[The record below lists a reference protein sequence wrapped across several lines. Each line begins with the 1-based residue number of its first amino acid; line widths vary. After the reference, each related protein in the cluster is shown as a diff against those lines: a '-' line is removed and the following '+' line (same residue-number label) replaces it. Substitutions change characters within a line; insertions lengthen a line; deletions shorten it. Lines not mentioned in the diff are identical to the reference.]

1 MYKIRTLLLK
11 YNISPINNE
20 KVDLDSFRKFFISH
34 FPNNPIFHNHIDKK
48 FIYKYP
54 LIQYKNINNF
64 FYILAINEGA
74 DSLLDIIESKKLP
87 QHSKDFIINEKPTFK
102 MSVKNLN
109 IVNVSIPY
117 KLENWFALNESNY
130 STYKN
135 TPSIIQRCQL
145 LENILKANILSF
157 AKSIKWKIDQPIN
170 LFIHSVQKSN
180 IQKFKS
186 IDITTFDL
194 IFFANIILPDY
205 IGLGKSASKNFG
217 TIKKIS
223 PQSLK
228 KLSNYD
234 L

>member
-1 MYKIRTLLLK
+1 MHKVRTLLIK
-11 YNISPINNE
+11 YNISPINNQPI
-20 KVDLDSFRKFFISH
+20 DINTFRKFFLSH
-34 FPNNPIFHNHIDKK
+34 FPNNPLFHNHKGK
-48 FIYKYP
+48 NFIYKYP

-74 DSLLDIIESKKLP
+74 DTLLDIIESKNLP
-87 QHSKDFIINEKPTFK
+87 LQSKDFIINEKPTYK
-102 MSVKNLN
+102 MSIKNLS

-117 KLENWFALNESNY
+117 KIENWFALNECNY
-130 STYKN
+130 FTYRN
-135 TPSIIQRCQL
+135 TPSLIQRCQL
-145 LENILKANILSF
+145 LESILKANILSF
-157 AKSIKWKIDQPIN
+157 AKTINWKIDKPIQ
-170 LFIHSVQKSN
+170 LFIHSVENSK

-228 KLSNYD
+228 KFSNYD